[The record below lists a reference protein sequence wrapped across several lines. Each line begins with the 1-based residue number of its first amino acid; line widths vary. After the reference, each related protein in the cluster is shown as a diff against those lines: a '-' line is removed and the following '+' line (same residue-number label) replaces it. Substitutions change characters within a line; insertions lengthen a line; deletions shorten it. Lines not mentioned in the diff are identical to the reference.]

1 MVNLPDRL
9 PSDELPPRELERE
22 VFDASVD
29 ESNRRDAEL
38 LSKLSVLAVGMH
50 IFGRKTGRNILG
62 TLVDIAG
69 AKARF
74 IGGLSKKKGQETI
87 SGMLKERYAK
97 ALEVSVDGGGAVLAR
112 SWGGARLDDIEGV
125 RSIIDSLGVIY
136 DPKNAASAKALD
148 KGFLDYFSSFPR
160 SSTSAESFFHHDLQR
175 VTFGDLLD
183 DSNRFVESVMTSKW
197 SSKASLELSSIREA
211 IKRNWITADT
221 IIDPKLFWS
230 KTGAT
235 RASKKIVDMRMLDP
249 RHALNALVNM
259 TNMAGLTRA
268 VSSVF
273 GNVRQIGILGR
284 KTPTSANQIF
294 IGGNV
299 FEMIPGRNLKKIAS
313 GQRLGSISDV
323 LHIPAVLRDAKAA
336 GKLAEMYERP
346 PLIDSPIG
354 RLQEK
359 LGVGTRFQLRPGGF
373 IQTIRKM
380 TAGIRGVGSG
390 QAIAVGKKYKK
401 SEQSLFNIVAGD
413 QIVVPDL
420 SDLDVVT
427 LADKGAGSKFFLQA
441 GRPLDLRAGGAKTVW
456 TKEGDKFVPRQ
467 GHLGAW
473 EALVER
479 VKLYAGTS
487 PNAALIKSGSV
498 GKRKLAKE
506 DLFLP
511 FKGGGLASL
520 ERTTGRSQSIQRIT
534 QAGMADYTERALYYA
549 TNANPLDKTKDFV
562 NYLSIRL
569 NSLASSS
576 LLGIG
581 FRPSP
586 SVVGNLMRV
595 AAIPAIYFVGVEAA
609 KYVDYKIGD
618 ITGIRPSHA
627 LADTYTQIRIGQQS
641 IRELTGVGPAASY
654 VEDMALPGVKVGLI
668 GTIGAIIAGAKVL
681 EKTGSFGKAL
691 GLAGAIYGAVGGPN
705 VGQTADALKRV
716 YSGEDKVPIRQ
727 SRFWMLGY
735 QPFFGGKI
743 DHFSPSWYLK
753 FKKKP
758 GITNVYG
765 SEENYWKYGSLL
777 PTLENWLHLR
787 TAIDPYAV
795 EKMNYYKRPYPIT
808 GGLGEGL
815 PIIGPLVADTLG
827 AIIKPRV
834 RMHANYQQSNLA
846 VASAN
851 VKDRG
856 VPPGAAARL
865 GIPELS
871 IARIE
876 LDRPDLFESRMRK
889 YANVALE
896 PAGIWKYALEHFGVK
911 IDERVREASSH
922 DMTSLARSYYGAGLG
937 GAFGETEFIRRF
949 LLADYSRPS
958 KINQQLNPIPNAAPR
973 WLPGS
978 LSENP
983 ADRGYFRD
991 FTRGDPYTILPGG
1004 EYRLPGAG
1012 YEAVNKLHSGKPGE
1026 YDAVDRFL
1034 ILADIAPFSQGYYKY
1049 KTRALRIANDPETRA
1064 RIQQAEENRD
1074 KKLDRYGFG
1083 KYRQQ
1088 ALAASNMDP
1097 ITRAIRGMYTGASE
1111 RILSEIPLVGSKM
1124 FPKKD
1129 PLEHYTKFQVEG
1141 DTFSD
1146 WKRPW
1151 ETIMRPALY
1160 DVVGE
1165 NPIMAA
1171 AKAVGLVYLGS
1182 SGVGKWLNPIQ
1193 ALAYPANKM
1202 SLYMG
1207 AAAAG
1212 TFGSTFRMATTGQIS
1227 GGFVP
1232 AHVEDERE
1240 LAQYFDN
1247 LKYKKYS
1254 TLARLAESKAEPTLA
1269 KMFRKQASK
1278 THVYG
1283 LAQLNATGNLIPYI
1297 STLGPVDR
1305 TYFDAFV
1312 QESKEKQDR
1321 IMKVVP
1327 GHMREALLAIRGQ
1340 GKGPM
1345 NVDESVA
1352 EYFEEHYQPADDWM
1366 GWHPDVPFDA
1376 VQIRAIQEGIN
1387 GISDNVHRFGFYPS
1401 QEREVSLRFPFLDDF
1416 PSNINA
1422 TDFGASLLQDVFGR
1436 INLKRF
1442 SFGTG
1447 PSIDSTTVNLLAE
1460 STDSSFYFMNDV
1472 YNATF

>member
-1 MVNLPDRL
+1 MVDIPDRL

-22 VFDASVD
+22 VFNASVD

-38 LSKLSVLAVGMH
+38 LSKLSVLAVGAH
-50 IFGRKTGRNILG
+50 IFGRKLGRNFLG
-62 TLVDIAG
+62 WAVDVAG

-74 IGGLSKKKGQETI
+74 IGGLSKRKGDATI

-112 SWGGARLDDIEGV
+112 SWGGARLDEIEGV
-125 RSIIDSLGVIY
+125 RTIIDSLGVLA
-136 DPKNAASAKALD
+136 DPKNSTSAKSLNQ
-148 KGFLDYFSSFPR
+148 GFLDYLSSFPKNN
-160 SSTSAESFFHHDLQR
+160 TSAESFFHHDLQR

-183 DSNRFVESVMTSKW
+183 DSNRFVENVMTNKW
-197 SSKASLELSSIREA
+197 SSKTSLELSSIREA
-211 IKRNWITADT
+211 IKRNWITPET
-221 IIDPKLFWS
+221 IVDPKLFWS

-235 RASKKIVDMRMLDP
+235 RPSKKIVDMRMMDP
-249 RHALNALVNM
+249 RHAMNAMVNL

-268 VSSVF
+268 VSSIF
-273 GNVRQIGILGR
+273 GSVRQIGILGR
-284 KTPTSANQIF
+284 KTPTSPNQIF

-299 FEMIPGRNLKKIAS
+299 FEMIPGRDLKKVAT
-313 GQRLGSISDV
+313 GQRLGRIRDV
-323 LHIPAVLRDAKAA
+323 LHIPAVLRDAKVA
-336 GKLAEMYERP
+336 GNLSEMYEAA
-346 PLIDSPIG
+346 PLHDTPIG
-354 RLQEK
+354 RLQER
-359 LGVGTRFQLRPGGF
+359 LGVGTRFQIRPGGTV
-373 IQTIRKM
+373 QTIRKM
-380 TAGIRGVGSG
+380 AAAMRGIGSG
-390 QAIAVGKKYKK
+390 KAVAVGKKFKQVD
-401 SEQSLFNIVAGD
+401 QSILNIVAGD
-413 QIVVPDL
+413 QMVIPHVID
-420 SDLDVVT
+420 DAVT
-427 LADKGAGSKFFLQA
+427 LAEKGAGSKFFLQA
-441 GRPLDLRAGGAKTVW
+441 GRPLNLHAGGAKTVW
-456 TKEGDKFVPRQ
+456 TKQGDSFVPSEGQ
-467 GHLGAW
+467 LGHW
-473 EALVER
+473 EAMLER
-479 VKLYAGTS
+479 IKLYAGTS
-487 PNAALIKSGSV
+487 PNAALIKASSIGR
-498 GKRKLAKE
+498 RKLAKE

-520 ERTTGRSQSIQRIT
+520 ERTTGRSETIQRIT
-534 QAGMADYTERALYYA
+534 QAGMADYTERAAYYA
-549 TNANPLDKTKDFV
+549 TTASPLDKTKDFV

-586 SVVGNLMRV
+586 SIVGNLMRV
-595 AAIPAIYFVGVEAA
+595 AAIPATYFVGVEAA
-609 KYVDYKIGD
+609 KYIDYKIGD

-627 LADTYTQIRIGQQS
+627 LADTYTQIRIAQQS
-641 IRELTGVGPAASY
+641 VRELTGVGPAASY

-668 GTIGAIIAGAKVL
+668 GTIGAIAAGAKIL
-681 EKTGSFGKAL
+681 ERTGSFGKAL

-716 YSGEDKVPIRQ
+716 YSGEDKVAVRQ

-753 FKKKP
+753 FKKQP
-758 GITNVYG
+758 GKVNVYG
-765 SEENYWKYGSLL
+765 SEENYWKYGTLL

-834 RMHANYQQSNLA
+834 RMHAHYQQTNIT

-856 VPPGAAARL
+856 VAPGAAARL

-871 IARIE
+871 IARTE

-922 DMTSLARSYYGAGLG
+922 DMTSMARSYYGAGLG
-937 GAFGETEFIRRF
+937 GAFGETEFLRRF
-949 LLADYSRPS
+949 MLADYSRPS

-983 ADRGYFRD
+983 DDRGYFRD

-1004 EYRLPGAG
+1004 EYRLPGSG

-1034 ILADIAPFSQGYYKY
+1034 ILADIAPFSQGYYSY
-1049 KTRALRIANDPETRA
+1049 KTKALQIAHDPETQA
-1064 RIQQAEENRD
+1064 RIQQAEENRL

-1088 ALAASNMDP
+1088 AVAASNLDP

-1124 FPKKD
+1124 FPKRD

-1141 DTFSD
+1141 DTFAD

-1171 AKAVGLVYLGS
+1171 AKAAGLVYLGS
-1182 SGVGKWLNPIQ
+1182 SGIGKWLNPIQ
-1193 ALAYPANKM
+1193 ALAYPA
-1202 SLYMG
+1202 SRRGLYMG

-1212 TFGSTFRMATTGQIS
+1212 TFGSTFRMATTEQIS

-1232 AHVEDERE
+1232 AHVDDERE
-1240 LAQYFDN
+1240 LEQYFDN

-1254 TLARLAESKAEPTLA
+1254 TLARLAESKGEPTLA
-1269 KMFRKQASK
+1269 KMFRKQATK

-1283 LAQLNATGNLIPYI
+1283 LAHLQATGDLIPYQ
-1297 STLGPVDR
+1297 SSLGPVER

-1312 QESKEKQDR
+1312 HESKEKQAR

-1327 GHMREALLAIRGQ
+1327 GHMREALLAIQ
-1340 GKGPM
+1340 GHGRGPM
-1345 NVDESVA
+1345 DIDESVG
-1352 EYFEEHYQPADDWM
+1352 EYFEDHFQPSDDWV

-1376 VQIRAIQEGIN
+1376 IQIRAIQEGIN

-1401 QEREVSLRFPFLDDF
+1401 QDREVSTRFPFLDDF

-1422 TDFGASLLQDVFGR
+1422 TDFGASILHDIFGR
-1436 INLKRF
+1436 LNLKRF

-1447 PSIDSTTVNLLAE
+1447 PSIDTTTVNLLAE
-1460 STDSSFYFMNDV
+1460 STESSFYFMNDV
-1472 YNATF
+1472 YNAPY